1 MICMTDSLNEGISD
15 RQINR
20 QEASASNGRADDGG
34 KNRIPLAQA
43 EAHCRGIAL
52 GHYENFLVASVLL
65 PKTMRQ
71 PFYNVY
77 AFCRHADDLADE
89 SESPEIATTSL
100 RRLRSDLDRCFRGDC
115 ESPLFVALADTIAR
129 FGLIQKPFDDLID
142 AFLQDQTKTRFEN
155 FDELLHYCRRSADP
169 VGRIVLR
176 MAGADSAEN
185 VALSDSICT
194 GLQLANH
201 WQDLRRDFDSGRVY
215 LPQDAMR
222 VLGVDESM
230 LAADHACD
238 AVKRLVADQCRRA
251 RRFLLDG
258 LPLADRVPRWLA
270 SDIRLFAHGGLA
282 TLDAIAKC
290 DHDTLRLRPKVSR
303 WKQMRLTA
311 LAAMGRL

>member
-1 MICMTDSLNEGISD
+1 MTDSLNEGVSD

-20 QEASASNGRADDGG
+20 QQASASNGRADDGG
-34 KNRIPLAQA
+34 KIRIPLGQA

-52 GHYENFLVASVLL
+52 RHYENFLVASVLL

-89 SESPEIATTSL
+89 SESPAIATTSL
-100 RRLRSDLDRCFRGDC
+100 RRLRSELDRCFRGDYD
-115 ESPLFVALADTIAR
+115 SPLFVALADTIAR
-129 FGLIQKPFDDLID
+129 FGLVQKPFDDLID
-142 AFLQDQTKTRFEN
+142 AFLQDQTKTRFDN

-201 WQDLRRDFDSGRVY
+201 WQDIRRDFDAGRVY

-222 VLGVDESM
+222 AMGVDESM
-230 LAADHACD
+230 LADDHASD
-238 AVKRLVADQCRRA
+238 AVKKLVADQCRQA
-251 RRFLLDG
+251 RRFLADG

-270 SDIRLFAHGGLA
+270 SDIRLFVHGGLA

-290 DHDTLRLRPKVSR
+290 DHDTLRVRPKVSR

-311 LAAMGRL
+311 LAAIGRL